1 MSTNL
6 FDITSLSPLYEA
18 VQMSGIYSDSKYF
31 VDAIPKQSSQQIMN
45 AYAKSKD
52 EPTFNLGD
60 FIEEYFDLPRA
71 SHKEYSSEQK
81 PIQEHLNELWDILQ
95 RRPDQQGGTLINL
108 PYPYIVPG
116 GRFREIYY
124 WDSYFTMLGLELSG
138 RYDLIENMIKN
149 FAFLIDKVGHIPNG
163 NRTYYL
169 SRSQPPFFSLMVSL
183 LVSIRDASVWV
194 EYLPSLEKEYQFWMD
209 GAEQLTENDPAY
221 RRVVKMPDG
230 SILNRYWDDNPTPR
244 PEAYIEDLH
253 IAKASGKD
261 LKTVYRH
268 IRAAAES
275 GWDFSSRWFA
285 DQQNMETIQTSDLI
299 PVDLNCLLLH
309 LETALWNAYTERK
322 EHNRAAYILI
332 RSTERKKAIQSYCW
346 NGVTEYYHDY
356 HFTFHKTTPNITMA
370 GCFPLFMGI
379 ADQEQS
385 RLVAKLAEE
394 QLLGEGGMRTTTLQ
408 TGQQWDSPNGWA
420 PLQWIAYKGFTDY
433 GHHTLAEKL
442 ATRWTSLNERT
453 YASTGKM
460 MEKYNVVDI
469 NTKAG
474 GGEYPNQDGFG
485 WTNGVYLKLKHALT
499 TTK

>member
-1 MSTNL
+1 
-6 FDITSLSPLYEA
+6 
-18 VQMSGIYSDSKYF
+18 
-31 VDAIPKQSSQQIMN
+31 
-45 AYAKSKD
+45 
-52 EPTFNLGD
+52 
-60 FIEEYFDLPRA
+60 
-71 SHKEYSSEQK
+71 
-81 PIQEHLNELWDILQ
+81 
-95 RRPDQQGGTLINL
+95 
-108 PYPYIVPG
+108 
-116 GRFREIYY
+116 
-124 WDSYFTMLGLELSG
+124 
-138 RYDLIENMIKN
+138 MI
-149 FAFLIDKVGHIPNG
+149 
-163 NRTYYL
+163 
-169 SRSQPPFFSLMVSL
+169 
-183 LVSIRDASVWV
+183 
-194 EYLPSLEKEYQFWMD
+194 
-209 GAEQLTENDPAY
+209 
-221 RRVVKMPDG
+221 
-230 SILNRYWDDNPTPR
+230 
-244 PEAYIEDLH
+244 
-253 IAKASGKD
+253 
-261 LKTVYRH
+261 
-268 IRAAAES
+268 
-275 GWDFSSRWFA
+275 
-285 DQQNMETIQTSDLI
+285 
-299 PVDLNCLLLH
+299 
-309 LETALWNAYTERK
+309 
-322 EHNRAAYILI
+322 
-332 RSTERKKAIQSYCW
+332 KAIQSYCW

-433 GHHTLAEKL
+433 CHHTLAEKL